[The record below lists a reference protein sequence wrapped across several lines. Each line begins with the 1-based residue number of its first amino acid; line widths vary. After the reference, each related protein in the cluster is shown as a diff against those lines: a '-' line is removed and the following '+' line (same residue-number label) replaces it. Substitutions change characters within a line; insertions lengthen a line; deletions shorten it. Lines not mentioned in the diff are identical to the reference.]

1 MPRRPITFEL
11 ASGLLL
17 DAAIDPARWTEA
29 METVA
34 QYGNSNGAVLFQVKG
49 RGPGTPHTRSLDEVL
64 DEYFRDGWHLRD
76 ERTRGLPYIKKKGIF
91 VDQDFVSREEMDRS
105 DYHRGFLARYDINW
119 SAGVGFSNA
128 DDEWCLVFERGD
140 KQGFFEPREQADLVR
155 FATQLDR
162 VAALG
167 RNLAYANA
175 TGMLDAYESIGSAS
189 FLLDRFGRVIRLN
202 AQAQRLIGDGL
213 MLSHG
218 RLSCGHPRDS
228 AALAGLIAALTTPDS
243 ATVALP
249 LVAARRPAKRPLAI
263 QGIPLTGLASA
274 VFSPAKSI
282 LLVADTEKRS
292 VTPLE
297 HLRTMFGLTTTEA
310 ILVSH
315 LEQDITLSNAAEQT
329 GIAFETARSYLKRI
343 FAKTGTSRQSELL
356 MLLRRLPRGE

>member
-1 MPRRPITFEL
+1 MLRRPNTFEL

-17 DAAIDPARWTEA
+17 DAAVDPTRWTEA
-29 METVA
+29 METMA
-34 QYGNSNGAVLFQVKG
+34 QYANSTGAVLLQVKG
-49 RGPGTPHTRSLDEVL
+49 RGPGTPHSRSLREGL
-64 DEYFRDGWHLRD
+64 GTYFRDEWHLRD
-76 ERTRGLPYIKKKGIF
+76 ERNRGLPLIQKKGIF
-91 VDQDFVSREEMDRS
+91 VDQDFASREEIETS
-105 DYHRGFLARYDINW
+105 DYYRGFLAKFELNW
-119 SAGVGFSNA
+119 SACIGFSSGE
-128 DDEWCLVFERGD
+128 DEWCLVCERGD
-140 KQGFFEPREQADLVR
+140 RQGFFSPREQADLVR
-155 FATQLDR
+155 FSVHLNRA
-162 VAALG
+162 AALG

-189 FLLDRFGRVIRLN
+189 FLLDRFGQVIRLN

-218 RLSCGHPRDS
+218 RLSCVHPTDS

-243 ATVALP
+243 ATAALP

-292 VTPLE
+292 TTPLE

-310 ILVSH
+310 ILVSR
-315 LEQDITLSNAAEQT
+315 LEQDINLSNAAEQT

>member
-1 MPRRPITFEL
+1 MQRRPITFETAA
-11 ASGLLL
+11 ASLL
-17 DAAIDPARWTEA
+17 DAAIDPTLWTDS
-29 METVA
+29 METIA
-34 QYGNSNGAVLFQVKG
+34 QYAGATGAVLLKVKG
-49 RGPGTPHTRSLDEVL
+49 RGPGTPQSRSLQGAAEV
-64 DEYFRDGWHLRD
+64 YFGDQWHLCD
-76 ERTRGLPYIKKKGIF
+76 ERSRGLPLIRKKRIF
-91 VDQDFVSREEMDRS
+91 VDQDFASRDEIETS
-105 DYHRGFLARYDINW
+105 DYYRGFLAKHDINW
-119 SAGVGFSNA
+119 SACIGFSSGDN
-128 DDEWCLVFERGD
+128 EWCLSIQRGD

-155 FATQLDR
+155 FSAQLDR
-162 VAALG
+162 VALLG

-218 RLSCGHPRDS
+218 RLSCAHPTDS

-243 ATVALP
+243 ATAALP

-274 VFSPAKSI
+274 VFSPAKCI

-292 VTPLE
+292 TTPLE

-310 ILVSH
+310 ILVSR
-315 LEQDITLSNAAEQT
+315 LEQDINLSNAAEQT